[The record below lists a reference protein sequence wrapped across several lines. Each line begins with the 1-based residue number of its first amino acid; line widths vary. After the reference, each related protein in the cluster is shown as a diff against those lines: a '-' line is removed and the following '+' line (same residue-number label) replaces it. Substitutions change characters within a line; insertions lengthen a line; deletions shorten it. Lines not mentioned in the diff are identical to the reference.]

1 MKTTGTRAAPHLSR
15 RDFLKAVTHFMFWLG
30 GLLGLLGLVRF
41 FSYKP
46 APETPSEYDLGAL
59 SAYPPGSRTIRP
71 DIPAVIFNEQGEIT
85 AISLVCTH
93 LGCTV
98 EENGTGFSC
107 PCHGSRYDQAGLA
120 INGPAQKPL
129 KVLRVEIIE
138 GKTARLHMD

>member
-1 MKTTGTRAAPHLSR
+1 MKLTNSNAAPRFSR
-15 RDFLKAVTHFMFWLG
+15 RDFLKAATHFMFWSG
-30 GLLGLLGLVRF
+30 GLLGLLGLARF

-46 APETPSEYDLGAL
+46 APQTPSEFDLGAL

-71 DIPAVIFNEQGEIT
+71 DIPAVILNSGAGIT

-98 EENGTGFSC
+98 EDNGAGFSC
-107 PCHGSRYDQAGLA
+107 PCHGSRYDQAGQV
-120 INGPAQKPL
+120 IKGPAQQPL

-138 GKTARLHMD
+138 GKTARLHLD